1 MDILGSLGT
10 LATNAKNVTL
20 PGVFAALAFALLLW
34 PPQPYD
40 RIPTVIDNHIDVSQ
54 MRLDASELSNLK
66 DDNGDSLGEYLKR
79 STPACTVKE
88 GADSYKFLTIPGV
101 RNRPAVAVKN
111 QLILDDL
118 DRTLFRCI
126 EEEQAL
132 QGAEDQAIKNVN
144 ALIATRIAERDGI
157 NANYQKYILALSPL
171 QGEFKEKLACK
182 EDEIAELQAHALN
195 FQRIQSERTRRVNQ
209 LQRLE
214 GEITKRLADAGRLRP
229 TQKFDDI
236 LSGLSSHIVGFLTL
250 VFAWGLL
257 FDPINRT
264 VFSFFYDNGFDEAWD
279 EVRPQ
284 RESPGEK
291 ALKKWTGKDQ
301 AKSTGS
307 NGQDTKPKTKGMQ
320 ATIERWRS
328 EGPRAT
334 IKRWRSEFRPSL
346 IIIIAFL
353 IAALVIILVWKPGSS
368 DGLNTAT
375 IICPTPV
382 SKDQT
387 ITITATVI
395 VPGTSEVP
403 TGTVTFFGAANPS
416 GPQELNSDGVATY
429 EIKPAD
435 AASHTVTISAKYN
448 GDPKKFQ
455 SSASVLVM
463 EPVYPESQT
472 QNSHPGNLKVKPKC
486 AGFSTFDSDKSA
498 LLAQHMLDASLA
510 PMPPTCV
517 PAVPDLSTL
526 PSPPLWGPL
535 GKCFIVMVFAWVV
548 AYFLPGVLKSVPKE
562 PAGDPPPN
570 DKQVKSFLAASLEG
584 MQMPYTSDQDL
595 ARDLVGTLA
604 NDLIEKLKK
613 LQNSSTP
620 EQKLADDLVQKL
632 ATDLVNRLKPK
643 KTDAPPST
651 SGQNPEGSQQ
661 TPSTS
666 QQQPDDEKKTPT
678 ASEQKLAEDL
688 VEKLI
693 ADLKKQSAMQHEREE
708 NPNLTPT
715 SGEQDL
721 ANELVQQLA
730 KTLVKSLAKE
740 PVKPLTCEQKLAKLW
755 KKISQPPYAI
765 GQGLMLR
772 SDFENLQN
780 SYYSQSLI
788 STGLMI
794 PLFLLVFAVTF
805 RPQFQLGGP
814 MLYVL
819 FGLGEGLLLVT
830 GVDSRH
836 KYFTELETLISS
848 AFLKTC
854 AANDKPATDQSDKS
868 VLALIKKTIEDTQVL
883 KLTPYVLD
891 PEPPKPPGAKES
903 SAKADSP
910 KTDSPEA
917 DSTKAGQEDAQGAA
931 LSAERHRIL
940 KELSQKT
947 NVRLRTRETPASPPA
962 TAPPQSPAS
971 GKPDTPSAGTTG
983 KPEDPSG
990 KPGPK

>member
-34 PPQPYD
+34 PPQPFD
-40 RIPTVIDNHIDVSQ
+40 RIPTVIDNHVDVSQ
-54 MRLDASELSNLK
+54 MRLDASVLSNLK
-66 DDNGDSLGEYLKR
+66 DDSGDSLGEYLKR

-101 RNRPAVAVKN
+101 RDRPAVAVKN
-111 QLILDDL
+111 QLILDDV
-118 DRTLFRCI
+118 DRTLFKCI

-144 ALIATRIAERDGI
+144 ALIATRTAERDGI

-171 QGEFKEKLACK
+171 QGEFKEKLSCK

-195 FQRIQSERTRRVNQ
+195 FQRIQSERTRRVSQ

-236 LSGLSSHIVGFLTL
+236 LSGLSTHIVGFLTL

-257 FDPINRT
+257 VDPINRT

-284 RESPGEK
+284 RQSPGEK
-291 ALKKWTGKDQ
+291 ALKKWTGKEQ
-301 AKSTGS
+301 TKSAGS
-307 NGQDTKPKTKGMQ
+307 SGWGTKITRPR
-320 ATIERWRS
+320 AAIRRWRS
-328 EGPRAT
+328 DF
-334 IKRWRSEFRPSL
+334 RSSL
-346 IIIIAFL
+346 IIIIACVVVAGL
-353 IAALVIILVWKPGSS
+353 IILLWKPGSS
-368 DGLNTAT
+368 DLLNTAT

-382 SKDQT
+382 SKDRT
-387 ITITATVI
+387 ITVTATVI

-403 TGTVTFFGAANPS
+403 TTGTVTFFGGANPS
-416 GPQELNSDGVATY
+416 EAQPLSDGVATY
-429 EIKPAD
+429 EIKPID
-435 AASHTVTISAKYN
+435 AASQTVTIRAKYQ
-448 GDPKKFQ
+448 DTSKKFQ
-455 SSASVLVM
+455 SSTSVQVI

-472 QNSHPGNLKVKPKC
+472 QNPHPGNLKVKPKC

-498 LLAQHMLDASLA
+498 LLAQHMLDASLT
-510 PMPPTCV
+510 PTPPTCV
-517 PAVPDLSTL
+517 PAVPDLSTVTL
-526 PSPPLWGPL
+526 PPLWSLL
-535 GKCFIVMVFAWVV
+535 GKCLIVMVFAWVI
-548 AYFLPGVLKSVPKE
+548 AYFLPGVLKSVPEK
-562 PAGDPPPN
+562 PAVDPQPP
-570 DKQVKSFLAASLEG
+570 DEQQVKAFLAASPES
-584 MQMPYTSDQDL
+584 MEMPLTNDQEL
-595 ARDLVGTLA
+595 AAVLVGGLA
-604 NDLIEKLKK
+604 SDLIDKLNAP
-613 LQNSSTP
+613 QHSSTP
-620 EQKLADDLVQKL
+620 EQKLADGVVRTL
-632 ATDLVNRLKPK
+632 ATDLLAKLQKMKSSQQKPDK
-643 KTDAPPST
+643 K
-651 SGQNPEGSQQ
+651 SGQDPG
-661 TPSTS
+661 TDPD
-666 QQQPDDEKKTPT
+666 DDEKTPT
-678 ASEQKLAEDL
+678 SSEQKLAEDL

-693 ADLKKQSAMQHEREE
+693 ADLKKQSEIEHKQDE
-708 NPNLTPT
+708 NPNPKPS

-721 ANELVQQLA
+721 ANKLVQQLA
-730 KTLVKSLAKE
+730 KTLVKSLATG
-740 PVKPLTCEQKLAKLW
+740 PVKPMTCEQKLAKLW

-780 SYYSQSLI
+780 SYYSQSLV

-836 KYFTELETLISS
+836 KYFTELENLISS
-848 AFLKTC
+848 AFLKAC
-854 AANDKPATDQSDKS
+854 ATNDKPVTDQSDKS
-868 VLALIKKTIEDTQVL
+868 VLALIKQTIEDTQVL

-891 PEPPKPPGAKES
+891 PEPPKPPGTKES
-903 SAKADSP
+903 SA
-910 KTDSPEA
+910 EA
-917 DSTKAGQEDAQGAA
+917 DLPNTAEDDVRETGQDYVQDTALRDERYRNLKKRREEKTNFK
-931 LSAERHRIL
+931 LSA
-940 KELSQKT
+940 KEPQAT
-947 NVRLRTRETPASPPA
+947 PPA
-962 TAPPQSPAS
+962 PAPPQPPAP
-971 GKPDTPSAGTTG
+971 GKPDTPPAAGTAG
-983 KPEDPSG
+983 KPDDPSG